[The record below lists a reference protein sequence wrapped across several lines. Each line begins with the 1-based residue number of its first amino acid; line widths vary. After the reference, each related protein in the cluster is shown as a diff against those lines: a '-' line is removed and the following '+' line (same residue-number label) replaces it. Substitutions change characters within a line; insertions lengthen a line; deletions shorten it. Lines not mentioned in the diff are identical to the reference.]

1 MSRYFWYHLL
11 MPCLGFLHVLM
22 ADTGLQSFLYFPCL
36 ILVLGYIRNHQAYRL
51 SPLKDP
57 AKDINITCK
66 FDRPHLKN
74 IVWFLMILGHW
85 YLWNAMVWK
94 FVSPQNTCWNPTPKV
109 MLLGGGALG
118 GISHE
123 ATSLMNRSVPLKK
136 EALRDPSPWGHGE
149 KAPEIRG
156 F

>member
-1 MSRYFWYHLL
+1 MNNLYLSVKLVLYLGTFGLHLL

-74 IVWFLMILGHW
+74 ILCDF
-85 YLWNAMVWK
+85 
-94 FVSPQNTCWNPTPKV
+94 
-109 MLLGGGALG
+109 
-118 GISHE
+118 
-123 ATSLMNRSVPLKK
+123 
-136 EALRDPSPWGHGE
+136 
-149 KAPEIRG
+149 
-156 F
+156 